1 MTRSARRRHQYA
13 VDLPGYIAFEATD
26 NLSSALA
33 LRGAPCDVLLRAT
46 ISSHPSQTDHVQCSV
61 GVPVAA
67 AVEAVP
73 NDLAGG
79 SLDRRDTAEAG
90 EGGLTPQPMGIVFKA
105 TISSVAAWSVPMP
118 GRQTNSGATC
128 ATNWSSFV
136 RLARRSLSREP
147 PNGELPNAARTWLP
161 CEPPR
166 DHCRSGNGHR

>member
-1 MTRSARRRHQYA
+1 MISRLL
-13 VDLPGYIAFEATD
+13 LPGFASGT
-26 NLSSALA
+26 
-33 LRGAPCDVLLRAT
+33 PCDVLLGAT
-46 ISSHPSQTDHVQCSV
+46 ISSHPSQTDHVQRTVS
-61 GVPVAA
+61 VPVAA
-67 AVEAVP
+67 AVETMP
-73 NDLAGG
+73 DNLASG
-79 SLDRRDTAEAG
+79 SFDGRDPAQAG
-90 EGGLTPQPMGIVFKA
+90 EGSLATQPLGVVFKA

-118 GRQTNSGATC
+118 GKQTNSGATC